1 MRSAGLL
8 PGIRIS
14 KSCPLMRIFP
24 SEIIISPP
32 ERFTDPFRYVPHPLV
47 KEAAGLIIQE
57 IENDP
62 ELNEAFMEGK
72 MLGVLVV
79 SDNDG
84 RIGYLA
90 GFSGNV
96 GGRSHIDG
104 FVPPIFD
111 LLNPS
116 GHFKAREGEITAINS
131 EIDEL
136 QASAHH
142 KSLIDRLSCFEES
155 RDEEI
160 SFMKARMDL
169 SRKQREEVR
178 RHTDDPA
185 LLSELVR
192 ESQFEK
198 AQLKR
203 LKTGWEVKICDIRKE
218 LSEIQNRIKEL
229 KSRRASMSDELQRW
243 IFSQYIV
250 HNNDGEEKS
259 IGEIFSDLGLI
270 PPGGTGE
277 CAAPKLLEH
286 AYRNGLKPL
295 AMGEFWY
302 GESPSTAVR
311 THGHFYPS
319 CTSKCGPLLGFMTK
333 GLEIEKGTQAAA
345 EPIIVHEDSLL
356 IAINKPSGMPS
367 VPGLDGRISAY
378 EFLNRTQA
386 DLHVIHRLDM
396 DTSGILLFAK
406 TAEAAV
412 YLQRQFE
419 EHSVQKTYHARLSAS
434 AYGEELKAGDKGE
447 ISLPLSPDYDER
459 PRQKVDHV
467 QGKTAL
473 TTYEVLSVSEDGT
486 AEIIFHPH
494 TGRTHQLRVHA
505 AHTLGLGRPIVGD
518 MLYGGSPASHLHL
531 YAQSI
536 TFRHPASPST
546 LFTITRNSDI

>member
-1 MRSAGLL
+1 
-8 PGIRIS
+8 
-14 KSCPLMRIFP
+14 MRIFP

-32 ERFTDPFRYVPHPLV
+32 ERFTDPFRYAPHPLV

-142 KSLIDRLSCFEES
+142 KSLIDRVSCFEKS

-160 SFMKARMDL
+160 SLMKARMDL
-169 SRKQREEVR
+169 SRKRREEAR

-218 LSEIQNRIKEL
+218 LSEIQDRIKEL
-229 KSRRASMSDELQRW
+229 KSRRASMSDELQKW
-243 IFSQYIV
+243 LFCQYIV
-250 HNNDGEEKS
+250 HNHDGEEKS
-259 IGEIFSDLGLI
+259 LCDIFADLGLT

-319 CTSKCGPLLGFMTK
+319 CTSKCGPLLGFMMK
-333 GLEIEKGTQAAA
+333 GLEVEKGTQGTQATA

-356 IAINKPSGMPS
+356 IAIDKPSGMPS
-367 VPGLDGRISAY
+367 VPGLDGRVSAY
-378 EFLNRTQA
+378 EFLCRTQT

-412 YLQRQFE
+412 FMQRQFE
-419 EHSVQKTYHARLSAS
+419 EHTIQKTYRAKLSAS
-434 AYGEELKAGDKGE
+434 ASGKKLKAGDKGE

-518 MLYGGSPASHLHL
+518 MLYGGSPAARLHL

-546 LFTITRNSDI
+546 LFTITGNSDI

>member
-1 MRSAGLL
+1 
-8 PGIRIS
+8 
-14 KSCPLMRIFP
+14 MRIFP
-24 SEIIISPP
+24 SETTLSLP

-57 IENDP
+57 IEKDP
-62 ELNEAFMEGK
+62 ELNGAFMEGK

-136 QASAHH
+136 QDSAHH
-142 KSLIDRLSCFEES
+142 KSLIDRLSCFEKS

-160 SFMKARMDL
+160 SLMKARMDM
-169 SRKQREEVR
+169 SRKRREEVR
-178 RHTDDPA
+178 KKTTDPDMLSA
-185 LLSELVR
+185 LIR

-203 LKTGWEVKICDIRKE
+203 LKNGWEVKICDIQKE
-218 LSEIQNRIKEL
+218 LSEIQDRIKEL
-229 KSRRASMSDELQRW
+229 KSRRASMSDELQKW

-250 HNNDGEEKS
+250 HNHDGEEKS
-259 IGEIFSDLGLI
+259 ICDIFADLGLT

-319 CTSKCGPLLGFMTK
+319 CTSKCGPLLGFMMK

-356 IAINKPSGMPS
+356 IAIDKPSGMPS

-378 EFLNRTQA
+378 EFLCRTHA
-386 DLHVIHRLDM
+386 ELHVIHRLDM

-406 TAEAAV
+406 TADAAV
-412 YLQRQFE
+412 FMQRQFE
-419 EHSVQKTYHARLSAS
+419 EHTIQKTYRAKLSAS
-434 AYGEELKAGDKGE
+434 VSGKELKAGDKGE

-486 AEIIFHPH
+486 AEIIFYPH

-505 AHTLGLGRPIVGD
+505 AHTLGLDHPIVGD
-518 MLYGGSPASHLHL
+518 MLYGGSTAACLHLH
-531 YAQSI
+531 AAGI
-536 TFRHPASPST
+536 TFRHPGT
-546 LFTITRNSDI
+546 GETFTIESIPYK

>member
-1 MRSAGLL
+1 
-8 PGIRIS
+8 
-14 KSCPLMRIFP
+14 MRIFS
-24 SEIIISPP
+24 SETIISPP
-32 ERFTDPFRYVPHPLV
+32 ERFTDPFRYAPHPLV

-160 SFMKARMDL
+160 SLMKARMDL

-218 LSEIQNRIKEL
+218 LFEIQNRIKEL
-229 KSRRASMSDELQRW
+229 KSRRASMSDELQKW

-250 HNNDGEEKS
+250 HNHDGEES
-259 IGEIFSDLGLI
+259 PLRHLCRSRADS
-270 PPGGTGE
+270 PGRHGRMRRPE
-277 CAAPKLLEH
+277 
-286 AYRNGLKPL
+286 
-295 AMGEFWY
+295 
-302 GESPSTAVR
+302 TA
-311 THGHFYPS
+311 
-319 CTSKCGPLLGFMTK
+319 
-333 GLEIEKGTQAAA
+333 
-345 EPIIVHEDSLL
+345 
-356 IAINKPSGMPS
+356 
-367 VPGLDGRISAY
+367 
-378 EFLNRTQA
+378 
-386 DLHVIHRLDM
+386 
-396 DTSGILLFAK
+396 
-406 TAEAAV
+406 
-412 YLQRQFE
+412 
-419 EHSVQKTYHARLSAS
+419 
-434 AYGEELKAGDKGE
+434 
-447 ISLPLSPDYDER
+447 
-459 PRQKVDHV
+459 
-467 QGKTAL
+467 
-473 TTYEVLSVSEDGT
+473 
-486 AEIIFHPH
+486 
-494 TGRTHQLRVHA
+494 
-505 AHTLGLGRPIVGD
+505 
-518 MLYGGSPASHLHL
+518 
-531 YAQSI
+531 
-536 TFRHPASPST
+536 
-546 LFTITRNSDI
+546 

>member
-1 MRSAGLL
+1 
-8 PGIRIS
+8 
-14 KSCPLMRIFP
+14 MRIFP
-24 SEIIISPP
+24 SETTLSLP
-32 ERFTDPFRYVPHPLV
+32 ERFTDPFRHAPHPLV
-47 KEAAGLIIQE
+47 RKAAGLIIQE

-79 SDNDG
+79 SDSDG

-111 LLNPS
+111 LLNPL
-116 GHFKAREGEITAINS
+116 GHFKAREAEITAINS
-131 EIDEL
+131 EIGEL
-136 QASAHH
+136 QESEHY
-142 KSLIDRLSCFEES
+142 KMLIDSLSHFEKS

-160 SFMKARMDL
+160 RLMKEQMDI
-169 SRKQREEVR
+169 SRKQREVTRKESA
-178 RHTDDPA
+178 DPA
-185 LLSELVR
+185 ILSDLIR

-203 LKTGWEVKICDIRKE
+203 LKTGWEEKIREIRKE
-218 LSEIQNRIKEL
+218 IAGIQDRIKEL
-229 KSRRASMSDELQRW
+229 KSRRASMSDELQKW

-286 AYRNGLKPL
+286 AYRNGMKPL

>member
-1 MRSAGLL
+1 
-8 PGIRIS
+8 
-14 KSCPLMRIFP
+14 MRIFP
-24 SEIIISPP
+24 SETIMSLP
-32 ERFTDPFRYVPHPLV
+32 ERFTDPFRYAPHPLV

-72 MLGVLVV
+72 MLGVLIAA
-79 SDNDG
+79 DQDG

-104 FVPPIFD
+104 FVPPIYD
-111 LLNPS
+111 LLDPS
-116 GHFKAREGEITAINS
+116 GYFKVREAEITAINS
-131 EIDEL
+131 EIDDL
-136 QASAHH
+136 QASTHH
-142 KSLIDRLSCFEES
+142 KSLTDRLSCLEES

-160 SFMKARMDL
+160 RLMKEQMDI
-169 SRKQREEVR
+169 SRKQREVARKE
-178 RHTDDPA
+178 TADPDVLSA
-185 LLSELVR
+185 LIR

-203 LKTGWEVKICDIRKE
+203 LKTGWEEKICEIRKE
-218 LSEIQNRIKEL
+218 IAGIQDRIWEL
-229 KSRRASMSDELQRW
+229 KSKRAAMSDELQKW

-302 GESPSTAVR
+302 GKSPSTAVR

-319 CTSKCGPLLGFMTK
+319 CTSKCGPLLGFMME
-333 GLEIEKGTQAAA
+333 GLEVEKGTQAVA
-345 EPIIVHEDSLL
+345 EPIVIYEDPLL
-356 IAINKPSGMPS
+356 VAVDKPSGMPS
-367 VPGLDGRISAY
+367 IPGLDGRISAY
-378 EFLNRTQA
+378 EFLCNTHTA
-386 DLHVIHRLDM
+386 LHVIHRLDM

-434 AYGEELKAGDKGE
+434 AYGKELKAGDKGE

-459 PRQKVDHV
+459 PRQKVDHG
-467 QGKTAL
+467 QSKAAL
-473 TTYEVLSVSEDGT
+473 TRYEVISVAEDGT
-486 AEIIFHPH
+486 TDIIFHPQ

-518 MLYGGSPASHLHL
+518 MLYGGSPSVRLHLH
-531 YAQSI
+531 ASEI
-536 TFRHPASPST
+536 TFRHPGT
-546 LFTITRNSDI
+546 GETITLESISYK

>member
-1 MRSAGLL
+1 
-8 PGIRIS
+8 
-14 KSCPLMRIFP
+14 MRIFP
-24 SEIIISPP
+24 SETTLSTP
-32 ERFTDPFRYVPHPLV
+32 ERFTDPFRYAPHPLV

-57 IENDP
+57 IEKDP

-131 EIDEL
+131 EIDDL
-136 QASAHH
+136 QASTHH
-142 KSLIDRLSCFEES
+142 KSLIDKLSRFGKS

-160 SFMKARMDL
+160 SLMKARMDL
-169 SRKQREEVR
+169 SRKRREEVR

-218 LSEIQNRIKEL
+218 LSEIQDRIKEL
-229 KSRRASMSDELQRW
+229 KSRRASMSDELQKW

-250 HNNDGEEKS
+250 HNHDGEEKS
-259 IGEIFSDLGLI
+259 LCDIFANLGLT

-356 IAINKPSGMPS
+356 IAIDKPSGMPS

-378 EFLNRTQA
+378 EFLCRTHA
-386 DLHVIHRLDM
+386 ELHVIHRLDM

-406 TAEAAV
+406 TSEAAV
-412 YLQRQFE
+412 YMQRQFE
-419 EHSVQKTYHARLSAS
+419 EHTIQKTYRAKLSAS
-434 AYGEELKAGDKGE
+434 VSGKELKAGDKGE
-447 ISLPLSPDYDER
+447 ISLPLSSDYDER

-518 MLYGGSPASHLHL
+518 MLYGGSPAACLNLH
-531 YAQSI
+531 AAGI
-536 TFRHPASPST
+536 TFRHPGT
-546 LFTITRNSDI
+546 GETFTIESIPYK

>member
-1 MRSAGLL
+1 
-8 PGIRIS
+8 
-14 KSCPLMRIFP
+14 MRIFP
-24 SEIIISPP
+24 SETTLSLP
-32 ERFTDPFRYVPHPLV
+32 ERFTDPFRYAPHPLV
-47 KEAAGLIIQE
+47 REAAGLIIQE

-84 RIGYLA
+84 CIGYLA

-104 FVPPIFD
+104 FVPPIYD
-111 LLNPS
+111 LLDPS
-116 GHFKAREGEITAINS
+116 GYFKVREAEITAINS
-131 EIDEL
+131 EIGEL
-136 QASAHH
+136 QESDHY
-142 KSLIDRLSCFEES
+142 KMLIDSLSHFEKS

-160 SFMKARMDL
+160 RLMKEQMDI
-169 SRKQREEVR
+169 SRKQREEAR
-178 RHTDDPA
+178 KETADPDVLSA
-185 LLSELVR
+185 LIR

-203 LKTGWEVKICDIRKE
+203 LKTGWEEKICEIRKE
-218 LSEIQNRIKEL
+218 IAGIQDRIREL
-229 KSRRASMSDELQRW
+229 KSKRAAMSDELQKW

-250 HNNDGEEKS
+250 HNNYGEEKS

-286 AYRNGLKPL
+286 AYRNGLRPL

-319 CTSKCGPLLGFMTK
+319 CTSKCSPLLGFMTK

-356 IAINKPSGMPS
+356 IAIDKPSGMPS

-378 EFLNRTQA
+378 EFLSRTQA

-412 YLQRQFE
+412 FMQRQFE
-419 EHSVQKTYHARLSAS
+419 EHTIQKTYRAKLSAS
-434 AYGEELKAGDKGE
+434 ASGKELKAGEKGE

-459 PRQKVDHV
+459 PRQKVDHI

-531 YAQSI
+531 HAQSI

>member
-1 MRSAGLL
+1 
-8 PGIRIS
+8 
-14 KSCPLMRIFP
+14 MRIFP
-24 SEIIISPP
+24 SETIMSLP
-32 ERFTDPFRYVPHPLV
+32 ERFTDPFRYAPHPLV

-62 ELNEAFMEGK
+62 ELNGAFMEGK
-72 MLGVLVV
+72 MLGVLIAA
-79 SDNDG
+79 DQDG
-84 RIGYLA
+84 RTGYLA

-96 GGRSHIDG
+96 GGHSHIDG
-104 FVPPIFD
+104 FVPPIYD
-111 LLNPS
+111 LLDPS
-116 GHFKAREGEITAINS
+116 GYFKVREAEITAINS
-131 EIDEL
+131 EIGEL
-136 QASAHH
+136 QESDHY
-142 KSLIDRLSCFEES
+142 KMLIDSLSHFEKS

-160 SFMKARMDL
+160 RLMKEQMDI
-169 SRKQREEVR
+169 SRKQREVARKE
-178 RHTDDPA
+178 TADPDV
-185 LLSELVR
+185 LSAFIR

-203 LKTGWEVKICDIRKE
+203 LKTGWEEKICEIRKE
-218 LSEIQNRIKEL
+218 IAGIQGRIREL
-229 KSRRASMSDELQRW
+229 KSKRAAMSDELQKW

-259 IGEIFSDLGLI
+259 IGEIFSDLGLT

-319 CTSKCGPLLGFMTK
+319 CTSKCGPLLGFMMK
-333 GLEIEKGTQAAA
+333 GLEVEKGTRAAA
-345 EPIIVHEDSLL
+345 EPIVIYEDPLL
-356 IAINKPSGMPS
+356 VAIDKPSGMPS

-378 EFLNRTQA
+378 EFLCNTHTA
-386 DLHVIHRLDM
+386 LHVIHRLDM

-434 AYGEELKAGDKGE
+434 AYGKELKAGDKGE
-447 ISLPLSPDYDER
+447 IYLPLSPDYDER
-459 PRQKVDHV
+459 PRQKVDHG
-467 QGKTAL
+467 QGKAAL
-473 TTYEVLSVSEDGT
+473 TRYEVISVAEDGT
-486 AEIIFHPH
+486 TDIIFHPQ

-518 MLYGGSPASHLHL
+518 MLYGGSPSIRLHLH
-531 YAQSI
+531 AAEI
-536 TFRHPASPST
+536 TFRHPGTGEAIT
-546 LFTITRNSDI
+546 LESISYK

>member
-1 MRSAGLL
+1 
-8 PGIRIS
+8 
-14 KSCPLMRIFP
+14 MRIFP
-24 SEIIISPP
+24 SETTVSLP
-32 ERFTDPFRYVPHPLV
+32 ERFTDPFRYAPHPLV

-84 RIGYLA
+84 CIGYLA

-104 FVPPIFD
+104 FVPPIYD
-111 LLNPS
+111 LLDPS
-116 GHFKAREGEITAINS
+116 GYFKVREAEITAINS
-131 EIDEL
+131 EIGEL
-136 QASAHH
+136 QESDHY
-142 KSLIDRLSCFEES
+142 KMLIDSLSHFEKS

-160 SFMKARMDL
+160 RLMKEQMDI
-169 SRKQREEVR
+169 SRKQREVARKE
-178 RHTDDPA
+178 TADPDGLSA
-185 LLSELVR
+185 LIR

-203 LKTGWEVKICDIRKE
+203 LKTGWEVKICDIQKE
-218 LSEIQNRIKEL
+218 LSEIQDRIKEL
-229 KSRRASMSDELQRW
+229 KSRRASMSDELQKW

-250 HNNDGEEKS
+250 HNHDGEEKS
-259 IGEIFSDLGLI
+259 LCDIFADFGLT

-319 CTSKCGPLLGFMTK
+319 CTSKCGPLLGFMMK
-333 GLEIEKGTQAAA
+333 GLEVEKGTQAAA
-345 EPIIVHEDSLL
+345 EPIVIYEDQLL
-356 IAINKPSGMPS
+356 VAVDKPSGMPS

-378 EFLNRTQA
+378 EFLCNTHTA
-386 DLHVIHRLDM
+386 LHVIHRLDM

-434 AYGEELKAGDKGE
+434 AYGKELKAGDKGE

-518 MLYGGSPASHLHL
+518 MLYGGSPASRLHL

-546 LFTITRNSDI
+546 LFTITGNSDI